1 MPDLVDSHCHLN
13 FSELGPQCDDVV
25 VRARN
30 AGVRRMVSISTTMDE
45 FEAVKA
51 TAHKYDE
58 IYCSIGVHPHVA
70 IEPIEVETLVD
81 KASDPKVVGI
91 GETGFD
97 YFYDKSPR
105 EAQELCFRK
114 HIRAAMETGLPLI
127 VHTRD
132 AEADTIRVIR
142 EETSNGAS
150 KLSGVIHCYSSRRVL
165 AEEALEMGFYISL
178 SGILTFKNAQDI
190 RDTVAQVPM
199 DRLLVETDSPYL
211 APVPYR
217 GKPCE
222 PAYVVE
228 TAKALAVVKG
238 VSFDEMAAAT
248 TRNFF
253 TLFSKVRPL

>member
-1 MPDLVDSHCHLN
+1 
-13 FSELGPQCDDVV
+13 
-25 VRARN
+25 
-30 AGVRRMVSISTTMDE
+30 
-45 FEAVKA
+45 
-51 TAHKYDE
+51 
-58 IYCSIGVHPHVA
+58 
-70 IEPIEVETLVD
+70 
-81 KASDPKVVGI
+81 
-91 GETGFD
+91 
-97 YFYDKSPR
+97 
-105 EAQELCFRK
+105 
-114 HIRAAMETGLPLI
+114 
-127 VHTRD
+127 
-132 AEADTIRVIR
+132 
-142 EETSNGAS
+142 
-150 KLSGVIHCYSSRRVL
+150 L

-248 TRNFF
+248 TRNSF